1 MITTIILNDDVLE
14 RNIAD
19 AKWQINYHETKLKEF
34 KMLLEMY
41 NKADGFEQQISDTE
55 WNIKH
60 NMEKLE
66 DHTLILRA
74 LKQIEL

>member
-1 MITTIILNDDVLE
+1 MNTNKEILE
-14 RNIAD
+14 RNIENE
-19 AKWQINYHETKLKEF
+19 KWQINYHETRIKEF

-60 NMEKLE
+60 NKLGLE
-66 DHTLILRA
+66 NHKLILRA